1 MFPHKITL
9 LIDLL
14 GMHAK
19 ELLWY
24 QMLVRALVVFVFAI
38 VFIRMAGVRSFGTK
52 SAFDIVLSIT
62 LGTVLSR
69 CITGHYPFFATL
81 SAALFLAVLHRI
93 TAFVS
98 YKYKTIDKL
107 TEGKS
112 VLLFK
117 DGKVLEKSLSKYS
130 ITEKNL
136 IQAIHKE
143 SIDDF
148 EKVKTMW
155 LEPDG
160 KISVVKKQ

>member
-1 MFPHKITL
+1 
-9 LIDLL
+9 
-14 GMHAK
+14 
-19 ELLWY
+19 
-24 QMLVRALVVFVFAI
+24 
-38 VFIRMAGVRSFGTK
+38 
-52 SAFDIVLSIT
+52 
-62 LGTVLSR
+62 
-69 CITGHYPFFATL
+69 
-81 SAALFLAVLHRI
+81 VLHRI

>member
-1 MFPHKITL
+1 MFNHKLTL

-14 GMHAK
+14 GLHAK
-19 ELLWY
+19 DLLWY
-24 QMLVRALVVFVFAI
+24 QMFVRALIVFVFAI
-38 VFIRMAGVRSFGTK
+38 VFIRLAGVRSFGTK

-62 LGTVLSR
+62 LGAVLSR
-69 CITGHYPFFATL
+69 CITGGYPFFPTL
-81 SAALFLAVLHRI
+81 SVALFLAGLHRI
-93 TAFVS
+93 TAFLS

-107 TEGKS
+107 TSGGP

-117 DGKVLEKSLSKYS
+117 NGKVFEKVLLIHS

-136 IQAIHKE
+136 IQAIHEE

-148 EKVKTMW
+148 DKVKTIW

-160 KISVVKKQ
+160 KLSVVKKE